1 MNYSVKIFSQGLTIL
16 PLILTASLSSVQ
28 AQSIIPAADG
38 TGTIVTPDGNQ
49 FNIEGGSF
57 SQDGAN
63 LFHSFQQLGL
73 DANQIANF
81 ISNPQI
87 QNILGRVTGGDAS
100 IINGLIQVTGGNS
113 NLFLINP
120 AGIVFGAD
128 ARLNVPASFTATTAT
143 GIGFDGN
150 QWFNVFGTNNYLDLI
165 GTPSQFAFDISQP
178 VSLVNAGELAVGA
191 GQNLTLLGGTV
202 VNTGQLTAPGG
213 TITIAAIPGENLVRI
228 SQPGHLL
235 SLDIEPQQDSSGQML
250 PFTPQDLATLL
261 TGTEGDVDTG
271 LSVNQTNEV
280 QLTDSGKTIPIEA
293 GVTIVSGSVDASSSH
308 LFLSQGN
315 EIGEVVG
322 GNVNVLGDKVGLF
335 DTNINAS
342 GTHGGGTVRIGG
354 DYQGEGTIPNALR
367 TFVSRDSVINADA
380 LTNGNG
386 GSVIVWAD
394 EVTRF
399 YGTITAQGGSNGGN
413 GGFAEVSS
421 QGFLDYT
428 GVANLLA
435 TQGQLGTLLLDPENI
450 TVIAGANNPAEL
462 DANDAF
468 ADPGANNTIN
478 NGTIDAAM
486 ANVTLQATNDI
497 IFDAPINITQPGVGI
512 TAQANNDIRVNNS
525 ITTNEGAVS
534 LIGDSDNSGAGRV
547 EINGTIST
555 LGGDITVTGNSN
567 STNDDDAII
576 NNSPINSGGGNIRFI
591 GTRKGTGSF
600 GSGIDIRANITSMG
614 GEIDFTGISS
624 SEDGIGIFDP
634 VEMDSGGGNITLNGI
649 STGTGDN
656 FSSGI
661 LFLGGNILSRG
672 GKITL
677 NGTQKGTGIAAGVF
691 VEGNIIS
698 EGGEIDFTGNSSTFV
713 GILSKTPIDSE
724 GGTIRFTGT
733 STGTGISA
741 RGISVEGNINSKTG
755 DIIFEGNSLSE
766 YGIFNNSP
774 INSEGGNISFTG
786 TTSGTFID
794 TRGIFI
800 NENITSGGGEINL
813 TGENSETG
821 IYATNPVDSS
831 SITGNGG
838 AITLTATGNIITA
851 NINSSSR
858 LNGGDI
864 ILNSS
869 NGAIATT
876 VGILNAAGGN
886 NGGNITISAPGNIQ
900 TGEFT
905 TFLSGANLNSGNLSI
920 TSTNGNIDTTDGS
933 IITISATGN
942 GGNVILNAPNGKVTV
957 ANIDATSETSIGGEI
972 QLNGGDGIIASG
984 TISTKQ
990 QTITFEHPVTLAGD
1004 VSVTSFPGG
1013 NIIFNDEVNGTYNLT
1028 LNNDESG
1035 IIELN
1040 NPIGR
1045 SIPLNNISIFGDVTT
1060 NNSNGIAI
1068 TTVNDIFTRG
1078 NITSPGGITL
1088 SSRSG
1093 EISTGS
1099 LNSSAS
1105 GNGGDINLNARG
1117 SIVVRYIDTQS
1128 RGTGRGGNI
1137 DITTNSFFQAND
1149 FFLDQNNV
1157 NASISTAGAIDGGT
1171 IIISHGGNGMT
1182 PFIVGDARMNGT
1194 SGAMTRGNT
1203 QSQQTIAPTQEY
1215 LYTHIQDARRLQ
1227 ILSVF
1232 DPNLPPKPPKSI
1244 PAQQPNSVPTPSANP
1259 VETFGNRIGEVL
1271 QTQTQIDRDEQ
1282 TGDYTIFWY
1291 SPTTQLSLNVP
1302 TSNTIVASTD
1312 RSFEAEFEK
1321 YFGENL
1327 TDDVVTAESLRET
1340 LKTIEGQTGK
1350 SPVVIYARSSL
1361 DQIELVLVLPEG
1373 EPILKI
1379 VPNVSS
1385 ITLKETL
1392 DDFYKNVTDIT
1403 SGRSYLAPAQQL
1415 YQWLIAPLESELA
1428 ALDIDTLI
1436 FCMDAGLRLIP
1447 MAALHDGEQFL
1458 VEKYSI
1464 GSIPSVSLMNTRYN
1478 PIKDAQIL
1486 AMGASQFK
1494 TLPPLKAVPT
1504 ELEII
1509 TQKVSSGQSFMNEEF
1524 TLNALKSQ
1532 RQPFGIIHLATHADF
1547 QPGDPSHSYIQ
1558 LWGDEQLRLDQMR
1571 QMNWYQPPQVELLVL
1586 SACRTA
1592 FGDTDAEL
1600 GFAGLAVSAGVKSA
1614 LASYWYVSDGGTL
1627 ALMSEFYRQLKQPD
1641 VTIKAEALRRAQLA
1655 MLRGELRLND
1665 GTLRRSGGANP
1676 IPLPAEL
1683 SGNQDF
1689 SHPYYWAAFTII
1701 GSPW

>member
-1 MNYSVKIFSQGLTIL
+1 MNYFVKIFSKGLTIL
-16 PLILTASLSSVQ
+16 PLALAATLSSVQ

-38 TGTIVTPDGNQ
+38 TGTIVTPDGHQ

-87 QNILGRVTGGDAS
+87 QNILGRVVGGEAS
-100 IINGLIQVTGGNS
+100 MINGLIQVTGGNS

-120 AGIVFGAD
+120 AGILFGAD

-143 GIGFDGN
+143 GIGFDEN
-150 QWFNVFGTNNYLDLI
+150 QWFNSFGSNNYLNLI

-178 VSLVNAGELAVGA
+178 GSLVNAGDLAVGA

-213 TITIAAIPGENLVRI
+213 TITIAAIPGQNLVRI
-228 SQPGHLL
+228 SQPGHVLNL
-235 SLDIEPQQDSSGQML
+235 EIEPQQDSSGQMI
-250 PFTPQDLATLL
+250 PFRPQDLATLL
-261 TGTEGDVDTG
+261 TGTEENVDTG
-271 LSVNQTNEV
+271 LSVKPTNEV
-280 QLTDSGKTIPIEA
+280 QLTNSGKTIPIEA
-293 GVTIVSGSVDASSSH
+293 GVVIVSGSVDASY
-308 LFLSQGN
+308 SQVFPYQGD

-386 GSVIVWAD
+386 GSVIVWAN
-394 EVTRF
+394 EATRF
-399 YGTITAQGGSNGGN
+399 YGTITAQGGSNNGN
-413 GGFAEVSS
+413 GGFAEISS

-450 TVIAGANNPAEL
+450 TVIAGANNSAEL

-468 ADPGANNTIN
+468 ADPGTNNTIN
-478 NGTIDAAM
+478 NGTIDSAM
-486 ANVTLQATNDI
+486 ANVILQATNDI
-497 IFDAPINITQPGVGI
+497 IFDAPINIIQPGVGI
-512 TAQANNDIRVNNS
+512 TAQANNDIRVNQD
-525 ITTNEGAVS
+525 ITTHGGAVS
-534 LIGDSDNSGAGRV
+534 LMGDSDNSGAGRV
-547 EINGTIST
+547 VIDGTIST
-555 LGGDITVTGNSN
+555 LGGDITVIGNSN
-567 STNDDDAII
+567 SANNDAHAII
-576 NNSPINSGGGNIRFI
+576 NNSPINSGRGNI
-591 GTRKGTGSF
+591 S
-600 GSGIDIRANITSMG
+600 
-614 GEIDFTGISS
+614 FTGTQ
-624 SEDGIGIFDP
+624 
-634 VEMDSGGGNITLNGI
+634 SGTA
-649 STGTGDN
+649 
-656 FSSGI
+656 
-661 LFLGGNILSRG
+661 
-672 GKITL
+672 
-677 NGTQKGTGIAAGVF
+677 IAAGILIN
-691 VEGNIIS
+691 GDIIS
-698 EGGEIDFTGNSSTFV
+698 EGGTIDFTGKSNNFV
-713 GILSKTPIDSE
+713 GILNRSPIDS
-724 GGTIRFTGT
+724 GSGMITFTGT
-733 STGTGISA
+733 STGTDMGA
-741 RGISVEGNINSKTG
+741 RGISVEGNINSRTG
-755 DIIFEGNSLSE
+755 HIIFVGNSLGEYGIFNINPILSEGGKIEFTGNSDNSAAIVTRSLIDSGGGTIMFTGTSTGTGMSARGISVEGNISSRNGEIIFVGNSLSE

-774 INSEGGNISFTG
+774 INSEGGKISFRG
-786 TTSGTFID
+786 TTSGTGID

-800 NENITSGGGEINL
+800 NENITSGGGEIHL
-813 TGENSETG
+813 TGENSQTG
-821 IYATNPVDSS
+821 IYATNILDSS
-831 SITGNGG
+831 STTGNGG
-838 AITLTATGNIITA
+838 AITLTTTGDITTA
-851 NINSSSR
+851 EINSSAE
-858 LNGGDI
+858 LDGGDI

-869 NGAIATT
+869 NGAIDTT
-876 VGILNAAGGN
+876 AGILNAAGGN
-886 NGGNITISAPGNIQ
+886 NGGNITISAPDNIQ

-920 TSTNGNIDTTDGS
+920 TSTNGNIDTTAGS

-942 GGNVILNAPNGKVTV
+942 GGNVILNAANGKVTV
-957 ANIDATSETSIGGEI
+957 GNIDATSETSIGGEI

-984 TISTKQ
+984 TISTNQ

-1004 VSVTSFPGG
+1004 VSITSSQGG

-1028 LNNDESG
+1028 LSNDESG
-1035 IIELN
+1035 MIELN
-1040 NPIGR
+1040 NPIG
-1045 SIPLNNISIFGDVTT
+1045 SLTPLNSISIFGDVTT
-1060 NNSNGIAI
+1060 NNPDGIAI
-1068 TTVNDIFTRG
+1068 TTVNNIFTQG

-1093 EISTGS
+1093 QITTGS

-1105 GNGGDINLNARG
+1105 GNGGDVNLNARG
-1117 SIVVRYIDTQS
+1117 SIVVRHIDAQS
-1128 RGTGRGGNI
+1128 RDMGRGGNVT
-1137 DITTNSFFQAND
+1137 ITTNSFFQAND
-1149 FFLDQNNV
+1149 SFLDQNNV

-1182 PFIVGDARMNGT
+1182 PFIVGDARTNGT
-1194 SGAMTRGNT
+1194 SGAITRGNAK
-1203 QSQQTIAPTQEY
+1203 SEQTISPTQEY

-1232 DPNLPPKPPKSI
+1232 DPNLPPKPPQST
-1244 PAQQPNSVPTPSANP
+1244 PAQEPNSVPTPGANP
-1259 VETFGNRIGEVL
+1259 IETFGNRIGEIL
-1271 QTQTQIDRDEQ
+1271 QTQTQIDQDEQ

-1302 TSNTIVASTD
+1302 TSNRIVSSTD
-1312 RSFEAEFEK
+1312 RNFEAEFEK

-1340 LKTIEGQTGK
+1340 LKTIEGQTGT
-1350 SPVVIYARSSL
+1350 SPVVIYARSSV
-1361 DQIELVLVLPEG
+1361 DQLELVLVLPEG

-1392 DDFYKNVTDIT
+1392 DDFYNNVTDIT
-1403 SGRSYLAPAQQL
+1403 AGRSYLAPAQQL
-1415 YQWLIAPLESELA
+1415 YQWLIAPLESELE

-1447 MAALHDGEQFL
+1447 MAALHDGKQFL

-1464 GSIPSVSLMNTRYN
+1464 GSIPSVSLTNTRYN
-1478 PIKDAQIL
+1478 PIKDAQVL

-1494 TLPPLKAVPT
+1494 TLPPLNAVPT

-1558 LWGDEQLRLDQMR
+1558 LWGDEQLRLNQMR

-1592 FGDTDAEL
+1592 FGDIDAEL

-1655 MLRGELRLND
+1655 MLRGELRLNN

>member
-1 MNYSVKIFSQGLTIL
+1 MNYSVNIFSKSLTIL
-16 PLILTASLSSVQ
+16 PLALAATLSSAQ

-38 TGTIVTPDGNQ
+38 TGTIVTPDGHQ
-49 FNIEGGSF
+49 FNIEGGSL

-73 DANQIANF
+73 NANQIANF

-87 QNILGRVTGGDAS
+87 QNILGRVTGGDPS

-120 AGIVFGAD
+120 AGILFGAES
-128 ARLNVPASFTATTAT
+128 RLNVPASFTATTAT

-150 QWFNVFGTNNYLDLI
+150 QWFNAFGTNNYLDLI

-178 VSLVNAGELAVGA
+178 GSLVNAGELAVAA
-191 GQNLTLLGGTV
+191 GHNLTLLGGTV

-213 TITIAAIPGENLVRI
+213 TVTIAAIPGQNLVRI
-228 SQPGHLL
+228 SQPGHIL
-235 SLDIEPQQDSSGQML
+235 SLEIEPQQDSSGQIL
-250 PFTPQDLATLL
+250 PFSPQDLATLL
-261 TGTEGDVDTG
+261 TGTEGDIDTG

-293 GVTIVSGSVDASSSH
+293 GVAIVSGSVDTSSSQ
-308 LFLSQGN
+308 LFPSPGY

-342 GTHGGGTVRIGG
+342 GTYGGGTVRIGG
-354 DYQGEGTIPNALR
+354 DYQREGTIPNALR
-367 TFVSRDSVINADA
+367 TFVSRDSVISADA

-394 EVTRF
+394 ELTRF

-468 ADPGANNTIN
+468 ADPGTNNTIN

-497 IFDAPINITQPGVGI
+497 IFDAPINISQQGVGI
-512 TAQANNDIRVNNS
+512 TAQANNDILVNQT
-525 ITTNEGAVS
+525 ITTKGGAVS
-534 LIGDSDNSGAGRV
+534 LMGDSDNSGAGRV
-547 EINGTIST
+547 VIDATIST
-555 LGGDITVTGNSN
+555 LGGDITVIGNSN
-567 STNDDDAII
+567 SANNDEDAII
-576 NNSPINSGGGNIRFI
+576 NNSPINSGGGNITF
-591 GTRKGTGSF
+591 KGTQ
-600 GSGIDIRANITSMG
+600 SGTAIAAGILINGDIISDG
-614 GEIDFTGISS
+614 GKIDFTG
-624 SEDGIGIFDP
+624 
-634 VEMDSGGGNITLNGI
+634 
-649 STGTGDN
+649 
-656 FSSGI
+656 
-661 LFLGGNILSRG
+661 
-672 GKITL
+672 K
-677 NGTQKGTGIAAGVF
+677 
-691 VEGNIIS
+691 
-698 EGGEIDFTGNSSTFV
+698 SSTFV
-713 GILSKTPIDSE
+713 GILNRSPIDSDS
-724 GGTIRFTGT
+724 GMITFTGT
-733 STGTGISA
+733 SKGTGIGA
-741 RGISVEGNINSKTG
+741 RGISVEGNINSRTGNIIFEGNSLGEYGIFNINPILSEGGQIEFTGNSNNSAAIVIRSLIDSGGGTIMFTGTSRGDGIGARGISVEGNINSRNG

-774 INSEGGNISFTG
+774 INSEGGNISFIG
-786 TTSGTFID
+786 TTSGTVID

-800 NENITSGGGEINL
+800 NGNITSGGGEINL
-813 TGENSETG
+813 RGENNETG
-821 IYATNPVDSS
+821 IFTTNPVDSS
-831 SITGNGG
+831 STTSNGG

-858 LNGGDI
+858 LDGGDI

-876 VGILNAAGGN
+876 LGILNAAGGN

-942 GGNVILNAPNGKVTV
+942 GGNVILNAPNGNIKI
-957 ANIDATSETSIGGEI
+957 ANIDATSETSMGGEI
-972 QLNGGDGIIASG
+972 QLNVGDGIIASG
-984 TISTKQ
+984 TITTNQ

-1004 VSVTSFPGG
+1004 VSITSSQGG
-1013 NIIFNDEVNGTYNLT
+1013 NIIFKDEVNGTYNLT
-1028 LNNDESG
+1028 LNNDETG

-1040 NPIGR
+1040 NPIGS

-1060 NNSNGIAI
+1060 NDPGGIAI

-1088 SSRSG
+1088 FSRSG

-1099 LNSSAS
+1099 LNSSDS

-1117 SIVVRYIDTQS
+1117 SIVVRHIDAQS
-1128 RGTGRGGNI
+1128 RGMGRGGNV

-1149 FFLDQNNV
+1149 SFLDQNNV

-1171 IIISHGGNGMT
+1171 IIISHGGNGMI
-1182 PFIVGDARMNGT
+1182 PFIIGDAKTNGT
-1194 SGAMTRGNT
+1194 SAAITRGNA
-1203 QSQQTIAPTQEY
+1203 QSQQTISPTQEY
-1215 LYTHIQDARRLQ
+1215 VYTHIQDARRLQ

-1232 DPNLPPKPPKSI
+1232 DPDLPPKPPKSI
-1244 PAQQPNSVPTPSANP
+1244 PVQEPNSVPTPSANP
-1259 VETFGNRIGEVL
+1259 IETFGNRIGEVL
-1271 QTQTQIDRDEQ
+1271 QTQTQIDQDDQ
-1282 TGDYTIFWY
+1282 TGNYTIFWY

-1302 TSNTIVASTD
+1302 TSNSIVSRTD
-1312 RSFEAEFEK
+1312 RNFEAEFEK

-1361 DQIELVLVLPEG
+1361 DQLELVLVLPEG

-1415 YQWLIAPLESELA
+1415 YQWLIAPLESELE
-1428 ALDIDTLI
+1428 ALGIDTLI

-1478 PIKDAQIL
+1478 PIKDAQVL

-1494 TLPPLKAVPT
+1494 TLPPLNAVPT

-1558 LWGDEQLRLDQMR
+1558 LWGDEQLRLNQMR
-1571 QMNWYQPPQVELLVL
+1571 QMNWHQPPQVELLVL

-1592 FGDTDAEL
+1592 FGDIDAEL